1 MYQTTFFGEK
11 VIDRLI
17 DGSIQCYVVLLL
29 IRRECALDTS
39 LFIEELK
46 IMEDMV
52 FYMDLLNNVESIY
65 FLNEPLYHYYINSN
79 SCTQSKDY
87 YKRNM
92 YNIEKVNKH
101 LKRVFK
107 YSKFYNE
114 KREEKINTL
123 HANIIVDCFF
133 TMYKQLHKTNLEL
146 KQFIEEVLSNSEMNL
161 LLKSAN
167 LKLLPIHL
175 RINMWLILNKNYN
188 ILFIFYKIRNL
199 LSELKGLYKK
209 K

>member
-1 MYQTTFFGEK
+1 
-11 VIDRLI
+11 
-17 DGSIQCYVVLLL
+17 
-29 IRRECALDTS
+29 
-39 LFIEELK
+39 
-46 IMEDMV
+46 
-52 FYMDLLNNVESIY
+52 
-65 FLNEPLYHYYINSN
+65 
-79 SCTQSKDY
+79 
-87 YKRNM
+87 
-92 YNIEKVNKH
+92 
-101 LKRVFK
+101 
-107 YSKFYNE
+107 
-114 KREEKINTL
+114 
-123 HANIIVDCFF
+123 
-133 TMYKQLHKTNLEL
+133 MYKQLHKTNLEL